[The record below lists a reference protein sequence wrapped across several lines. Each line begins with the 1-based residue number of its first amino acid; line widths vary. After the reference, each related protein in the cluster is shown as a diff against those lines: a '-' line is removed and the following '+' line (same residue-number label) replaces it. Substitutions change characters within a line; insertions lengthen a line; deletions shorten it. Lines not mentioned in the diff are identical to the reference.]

1 VNGSME
7 RSRVRGKLNGG
18 GELLEITTGD
28 GAIHVGK
35 L

>member
-1 VNGSME
+1 MD
-7 RSRVRGKLNGG
+7 RSRIRGKLNGG

-28 GAIHVGK
+28 GSIHVGK